1 MQNARWGAVRRAV
14 LMLHVAFCLVHF
26 APAAPASAQTN
37 APLIADVVIEQEGAA
52 VTDPVILGLL
62 KTAPGTALDMRDVR
76 ESISHFMSLNRY
88 EDVQVFQEPAAGGV
102 RLRYVLRPAH
112 PIDRVEYRGSLG
124 VDESVLRAA
133 IASRFGAAAVSARVE
148 ELQRQLLQFY
158 RDRGYIAAT
167 VTPRIEQTH
176 LPDRASL
183 VFEIAAGP
191 RSAIASVDLENV
203 PAGEREAVVAEA
215 GLRPGLPYDAAAI
228 QAALDR
234 HQAALR
240 ARGYYQAQAAHF
252 ATFDPGGGARVAVT
266 LDRGPLIAV
275 AFEGDPLPEDARER
289 LVPIEA
295 EASAD
300 EDLLEDSSRAIEN
313 YLKAAGH
320 RDALVDYERVPAGDD
335 ALTITFRVSRG
346 PRYVIELATV
356 SGNTVIGTGEILQ
369 ALRVEPGS
377 PFVQQNVDDGLAAVR
392 NAYRARGFTRPE
404 LRAAPRVLPDGA
416 GDRRVE
422 LVVAV
427 EEGPRARIGMVAV
440 DGNRVFTDD
449 ELRAMMTAAPGRPF
463 NEVEVATDRDRI
475 DLEYRNRGFDSIV
488 VEPRVTLVEND
499 TRADVQFVITEGPQV
514 FVDQVI
520 ILGNRRTSV
529 ETIARELTLRSGEPL
544 GYDRLL
550 ESQQRLSALG
560 LFRRIQIT
568 PLVHPGEARRDIL
581 VQVEEAPPTTLG
593 YGGGLEGTFL
603 LRATGEG
610 GQAEERFEVAPRGFF
625 EIGRRNLFG
634 KNRTIN
640 LFTRVSLRSRDA
652 RSDDDPQRLLP
663 PDSSYGFHEYRVLGT
678 YREPRLLNSRV
689 DALVTGI
696 FEQARRS
703 SFNFRARE
711 ARAEAGVRL
720 SPRYSM
726 AGRFSFRHITLF
738 DEQFGEDE
746 APLIDKLFPQVRIAK
761 LSTSLIRDTRDDVLY
776 PNRGSF
782 AVADAE
788 LAARAMGSEVGFVKS
803 FVQAFTYVPLPSA
816 RRTILALGARV
827 GAAHGFALAESG
839 SAESGGGEAGE
850 VLLPAS
856 ERFFAGG
863 DTTVRGFSLDRLGD
877 ENTIGGTG
885 FPTGGNGEIV
895 LNAELRVSVLGNRA
909 EVVGF
914 VDAGNIFE
922 RASDL
927 DLTNLRP
934 AVGFGGRYRSP
945 VGPIRVDLGFNV
957 DRRELTPGT
966 LERGYVLHISLG
978 QAF

>member
-1 MQNARWGAVRRAV
+1 MNF
-14 LMLHVAFCLVHF
+14 LP
-26 APAAPASAQTN
+26 APATAQTP
-37 APLIADVVIEQEGAA
+37 AVVEVVVEQEGAP
-52 VTDPVILGLL
+52 VTDPVIRSLL
-62 KTAPGTALDMRDVR
+62 KTTPGAPLDMRDVR

-88 EDVQVFQEPAAGGV
+88 EDVQVFQEDAGGGV
-102 RLRYVLRPAH
+102 RLRYVLTPAH
-112 PIDRVEYRGSLG
+112 PIDRLEFRGSLG
-124 VDESVLRAA
+124 LGESALRDALVA
-133 IASRFGAAAVSARVE
+133 RFGPGAVNARAE
-148 ELQRQLLQFY
+148 ELQRELLRLY
-158 RDRGYIAAT
+158 RDHGYVSAT
-167 VTPRIEQTH
+167 VTPRVEQTH
-176 LPDRASL
+176 MPDRASL
-183 VFEIAAGP
+183 VFDIAAGP
-191 RSAIASVDLENV
+191 RAAIASLDLDTVPLDLRGTVVD
-203 PAGEREAVVAEA
+203 AA
-215 GLRPGLPYDAAAI
+215 GLREGQPYDAAAI

-234 HQAALR
+234 QQAALR
-240 ARGYYQAQAAHF
+240 ARGYYQAQAVHF
-252 ATFDPGGGARVAVT
+252 ATFDPAGGARVAVT
-266 LDRGPLIAV
+266 LDRGPLISV
-275 AFEGDPLPEDARER
+275 AFEGDPLTEDERER

-300 EDLLEDSSRAIEN
+300 EDLLEDSSRAIET
-313 YLKAAGH
+313 YLKAGGY
-320 RDALVDYERVPAGDD
+320 RDALVDYQRVQQGDD

-346 PRYVIELATV
+346 PRYITELATV
-356 SGNTVIGTGEILQ
+356 SGNTAISTDEILQ
-369 ALRVEPGS
+369 ALQVKPGA
-377 PFVQQNVDDGLAAVR
+377 PYVQEDIDEGLGALR
-392 NAYRARGFTRPE
+392 NAYRARGYTRPE
-404 LRAAPRVLPDGA
+404 LRAGPRVLPDVG

-422 LVVAV
+422 LVVSIA
-427 EEGPRARIGMVAV
+427 EGPRARVGTITI
-440 DGNRVFTDD
+440 DGNTVFSDD
-449 ELRAMMTAAPGRPF
+449 ELRAMMGAAAGRPF

-475 DLEYRNRGFDSIV
+475 DLEYRNRGYDGIV

-499 TRADVQFVITEGPQV
+499 TRADVQFVISEGPQV

-520 ILGNRRTSV
+520 ILGNERTSV
-529 ETIARELTLRSGEPL
+529 DTIQRELTLRSGEPL
-544 GYDRLL
+544 GYERLL

-603 LRATGEG
+603 LRATGAG

-652 RSDDDPQRLLP
+652 RSDDDPQRLMP
-663 PDSSYGFHEYRVLGT
+663 PASSYGFHEYRVLGT
-678 YREPRLLNSRV
+678 YREPRLFNSRI

-711 ARAEAGVRL
+711 ARAEAGIRL

-761 LSTSLIRDTRDDVLY
+761 LATSLIRDTRDDVLY

-788 LAARAMGSEVGFVKS
+788 LAARSLGSEVGFVKT
-803 FVQAFTYVPLPSA
+803 FVQAFTYLPLPSA

-827 GAAHGFALAESG
+827 GAAHGFALADTAGED
-839 SAESGGGEAGE
+839 GEAE

-877 ENTIGGTG
+877 ENTIGATG

-895 LNAELRVSVLGNRA
+895 LNAELRVSVLNNRA

-922 RASDL
+922 RAGDL
-927 DLTNLRP
+927 DLTSLRP